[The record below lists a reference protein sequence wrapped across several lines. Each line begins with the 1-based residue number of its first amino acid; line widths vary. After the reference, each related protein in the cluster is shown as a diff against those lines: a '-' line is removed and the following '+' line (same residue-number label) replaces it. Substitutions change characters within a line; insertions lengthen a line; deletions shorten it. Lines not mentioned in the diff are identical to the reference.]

1 MTCGDA
7 TQKTF
12 DWENVP
18 KVKFRASDAI
28 FRRDDGKPPRFYSGD
43 LTLCFALCVIVA
55 GCNDRGVTSSPVAY
69 DAVHGQTLS
78 WTGRTM
84 GTTFRVVVWAKETRD
99 DTTGYLDQKLLEQ
112 RVETRLAQINQRMS
126 TYQADSELSQFNVA
140 PPHRWFPVSTET
152 AHVVEV
158 AIGYHRATNGMLDV
172 TIGPLMRLWG
182 FDDSS
187 TVTQQGPTHDQI
199 QDILK
204 RVGSQHVRVRSE
216 KGGKQQAAIQKLV
229 EGLEIDVSSLAKGY
243 AVDQLVALLRQAG
256 GAGGLVE
263 IGGEVRAWGH
273 RADDRMWRVG
283 IENPL
288 IEGRTLAQIVK
299 LDNAAVATSGDY
311 RNFRSYRS
319 GRVSHLIDPRTG
331 MAQATGPRSVSVCAK
346 TCMESDALATA
357 LFLMGQQEGLS
368 WSEDNGV
375 AAMFLTIE
383 NGKLRRVFSSH
394 FAPYLE

>member
-1 MTCGDA
+1 MLPTKQSIGKTCL
-7 TQKTF
+7 TM
-12 DWENVP
+12 
-18 KVKFRASDAI
+18 KFRVSDAI
-28 FRRDDGKPPRFYSGD
+28 AQRDDRKSPRFYRGD
-43 LTLCFALCVIVA
+43 LTFYFALCVLVA
-55 GCNDRGVTSSPVAY
+55 GCHDRGVTSAPVAD
-69 DAVHGQTLS
+69 DAMPEQTLS
-78 WTGRTM
+78 WEGRTM
-84 GTTFRVVVWAKETRD
+84 GTTFRVVVWAETRD
-99 DTTGYLDQKLLEQ
+99 GPSGALDQKLLEQ
-112 RVETRLAQINQRMS
+112 SVEERLAQINQRMS

-140 PPHRWFPVSTET
+140 PSHHWFSVSPET
-152 AHVVEV
+152 AYVVEA

-182 FDDSS
+182 FDGSS
-187 TVTQQGPTHDQI
+187 EMTQQGPTHEQI
-199 QDILK
+199 QDVLT
-204 RVGSQHVRVRSE
+204 RVGSQHVRVRS
-216 KGGKQQAAIQKLV
+216 GKKDKAAIQKMV

-299 LDNAAVATSGDY
+299 LDNAALATSGDY

-331 MAQATGPRSVSVCAK
+331 MAQSTGPRSVSVCAK

-357 LFLMGQQEGLS
+357 LFLMGQREGLA

-383 NGKLRRVFSSH
+383 NGKLRKVFSSH
-394 FAPYLE
+394 FASYFE

>member
-1 MTCGDA
+1 
-7 TQKTF
+7 
-12 DWENVP
+12 
-18 KVKFRASDAI
+18 
-28 FRRDDGKPPRFYSGD
+28 
-43 LTLCFALCVIVA
+43 
-55 GCNDRGVTSSPVAY
+55 
-69 DAVHGQTLS
+69 
-78 WTGRTM
+78 M
-84 GTTFRVVVWAKETRD
+84 GTTFRVVVWAEETRD
-99 DTTGYLDQKLLEQ
+99 VTTGYLDQKLLEQ
-112 RVETRLAQINQRMS
+112 RVKERLTQINQRMS

-140 PPHRWFPVSTET
+140 PPHRWFSVSPET
-152 AHVVEV
+152 AHVVEA

-172 TIGPLMRLWG
+172 TIGPLVRLWG

-187 TVTQQGPTHDQI
+187 KMTQQGPTHEQI
-199 QDILK
+199 QDVLK
-204 RVGSQHVRVRSE
+204 RVGSQYVRVRSE
-216 KGGKQQAAIQKLV
+216 EKKQAALQKIV
-229 EGLEIDVSSLAKGY
+229 KGLEIDVSSLAKGY

-299 LDNAAVATSGDY
+299 LDNAALATSGDY

-331 MAQATGPRSVSVCAK
+331 MAQSTGPRSVSVCAK

-357 LFLMGQQEGLS
+357 LFLMGQQEGLA

-383 NGKLRRVFSSH
+383 NGKLSKAFSSH